1 MNAFLRVFAGFVW
14 GVLHGFDRLV
24 FRGHLRSIT
33 TAQGMARYLHTNRI
47 LYKDFKDY
55 VQRKTKQL
63 IEESLQGASQQDR
76 PVIYLRSSQ
85 ISKEEEAAKVAARDG
100 VRDGLICVFKCVEPC
115 WTFDIH
121 RNRERKQLELQGK
134 MSKCLFLYH
143 YYQHPEFG
151 AMYGRVQTW
160 FPFAMQIGISAS
172 MVESG

>member
-1 MNAFLRVFAGFVW
+1 MNAFLRVFAGLVW

-24 FRGHLRSIT
+24 FRGHLRQIT
-33 TAQGMARYLHTNRI
+33 AVQGMARYLHTNHI

-55 VQRKTKQL
+55 VQRKTSQL
-63 IEESLQGASQQDR
+63 IEASLEGASQQKR

-85 ISKEEEAAKVAARDG
+85 ISKEEEAAKIAARDG

-121 RNRERKQLELQGK
+121 RNRERKELELQGK

-143 YYQHPEFG
+143 YDITSIRHSERCMAGCRRGSPLPC
-151 AMYGRVQTW
+151 R
-160 FPFAMQIGISAS
+160 SAS